1 MWLKKLKIAIIEN
14 NTDQL
19 NSLMDSLP
27 QLNNS
32 KEIEEALNLIQL
44 AKKSVEN
51 LQNETQESMQQMK
64 KNLDFLKATQAPSGG
79 KFDITS

>member
-27 QLNNS
+27 QLNNP
-32 KEIEEALNLIQL
+32 KEIKEALNLIQL

-51 LQNETQESMQQMK
+51 LQNETQESIQQMK

-79 KFDITS
+79 KFDITF